1 MHDALLTVHSLVR
14 WIALVAA
21 VAATLVVARD
31 HGDRQRGGGV
41 WGAVLTGAL
50 DLQLLVGIGLL
61 LSLNVF
67 ANMAETMR
75 DPVARFFAVEHET
88 LMVLAVVISHVGR
101 VLSRKAASP
110 AAARRTALICFALV
124 LVLLIAGTPWPF
136 RELVGRPWVRL

>member
-61 LSLNVF
+61 LVN
-67 ANMAETMR
+67 R
-75 DPVARFFAVEHET
+75 H
-88 LMVLAVVISHVGR
+88 
-101 VLSRKAASP
+101 
-110 AAARRTALICFALV
+110 
-124 LVLLIAGTPWPF
+124 LVLL
-136 RELVGRPWVRL
+136 VGYIHRGFL